1 MRNASLKGNSSG
13 GSGGNLLSK
22 ERRNALATA
31 IAANG
36 FGEIPQN
43 VTPLHPA
50 RLRYGQQTCSG
61 DFSVIAAIPKAGLA
75 PLHCYPEYSL
85 GDIVGRFHII
95 PFQEQKQTLEVK
107 K

>member
-1 MRNASLKGNSSG
+1 
-13 GSGGNLLSK
+13 
-22 ERRNALATA
+22 LATA
-31 IAANG
+31 VAANG

-50 RLRYGQQTCSG
+50 RLGYRQQACRG
-61 DFSVIAAIPKAGLA
+61 DFSVIAAIAKAGLA
-75 PLHCYPEYSL
+75 PLHCYPEDSL
-85 GDIVGRFHII
+85 SDIVGRFHII